1 MQYGDDK
8 IFFFDGGV
16 LSIGGGGN
24 PPKYFQRSMETSI
37 SAKSG
42 GIPCEFIAQ
51 KINWGFFISKI
62 SLMLAS
68 IAGRSYCR

>member
-42 GIPCEFIAQ
+42 GIPCEFHRSENKLAIFYFQ
-51 KINWGFFISKI
+51 I
-62 SLMLAS
+62 SLILDS
-68 IAGRSYCR
+68 R